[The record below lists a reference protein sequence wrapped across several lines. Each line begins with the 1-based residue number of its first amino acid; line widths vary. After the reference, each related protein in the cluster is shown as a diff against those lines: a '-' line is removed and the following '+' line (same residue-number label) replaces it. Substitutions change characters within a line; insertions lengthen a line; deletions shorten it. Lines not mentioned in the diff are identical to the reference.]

1 LAVSV
6 VGRGVAVVREGVI
19 KVAGSSEALAWAYS
33 SLRWARERDRKNLA
47 ALLEEV
53 VIELTFEEARNG
65 SSPHHR

>member
-1 LAVSV
+1 LAVSIV
-6 VGRGVAVVREGVI
+6 ERGVAVIRGSVI

-53 VIELTFEEARNG
+53 VIELAFEEARDG